1 MVTSRDGRSK
11 ILSKVITVLISQ
23 KAGHIPMS
31 PLMKLM
37 EHQLHS
43 LDLRAKNGLSTNM
56 TKSSKRMIQNLRPI
70 VTHYLKDLTFTS
82 TDSSVGLTANS
93 LTMNLISAQKLT
105 MPYTSNIPA
114 MMLPRFTHKNTV
126 RPIN

>member
-11 ILSKVITVLISQ
+11 ILSKIFTVLISQ

-37 EHQLHS
+37 EHQSHS

-56 TKSSKRMIQNLRPI
+56 NKSSKRTIQNLRPI
-70 VTHYLKDLTFTS
+70 VTPYLKDLTFTS
-82 TDSSVGLTANS
+82 TDSSAGLTASS
-93 LTMNLISAQKLT
+93 LTMSLISAQKLT
-105 MPYTSNIPA
+105 MSYTSNITA
-114 MMLPRFTHKNTV
+114 MLLPRSTLKNTV